1 MGVVM
6 VGLFIIVNLLVAV
19 LINEFADD
27 DSGDV
32 DLDVDGDGDGD
43 GQGQGGAKGRVGDG
57 GAKGGVG
64 DERRAK
70 GGVKM
75 TARCED
81 DDLESCHSE
90 SIDDETLQP
99 VATWPHN
106 HSIYL

>member
-57 GAKGGVG
+57 GAKGGV
-64 DERRAK
+64 K
-70 GGVKM
+70 T